1 MLAQHF
7 DGKHQNKNYL
17 IKARGPQTAP
27 FISAP
32 HVTTPNNRVIVVEG
46 GAKGHQLGGGKARR
60 RGRHWGPRRNKQLK

>member
-1 MLAQHF
+1 MLAKHF

-32 HVTTPNNRVIVVEG
+32 HVTTPNNRVIVEG